1 MRNQFVFLIMNF
13 LRSLSNVS
21 ASLDILFVDY
31 DRELYYC
38 DRIYTNLLH
47 IISGMS
53 LTLEVLQNT
62 MSNLVF
68 SSPSP
73 ANYHVI
79 HFDLW

>member
-38 DRIYTNLLH
+38 DRLYTNLLH

-53 LTLEVLQNT
+53 LTLEVVNKLQ
-62 MSNLVF
+62 SCKILCRIWYFLFLVLQ
-68 SSPSP
+68 
-73 ANYHVI
+73 I
-79 HFDLW
+79 IT

>member
-47 IISGMS
+47 IIFGMS
-53 LTLEVLQNT
+53 LTLEVVNK
-62 MSNLVF
+62 
-68 SSPSP
+68 
-73 ANYHVI
+73 
-79 HFDLW
+79 